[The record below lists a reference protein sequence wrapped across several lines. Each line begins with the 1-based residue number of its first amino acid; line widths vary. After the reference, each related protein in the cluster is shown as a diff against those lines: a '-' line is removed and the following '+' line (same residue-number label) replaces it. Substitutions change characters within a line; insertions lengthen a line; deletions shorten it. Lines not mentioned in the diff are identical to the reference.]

1 MSLES
6 PVLLFSD
13 LNLSAPLLQALKDV
27 GYEAPSPIQA
37 ATIPLLLA
45 NGDVLGQ
52 AQTGTG
58 KTAAFALPI
67 LSRIDIRQTTPQA
80 LVLTPT
86 RELAIQVAEAFQTY
100 AANIPG
106 FHVLPIYG
114 GQSYGPQLSALRR
127 GVHVVVGTP
136 GRVIDHLDKGT
147 LDLSKLKTLV
157 LDEADEMLRMGFID
171 DVESILQKTPE
182 TRQTALFSA
191 TMPSVIKRIA
201 QTYLRNPAEVTIA
214 AKTGTADNIR
224 QRYWLVS
231 GMQKLDALTRILE
244 AEPFDGMII
253 FARTKLGTEEL
264 ASKLQARGF
273 SAAAINGDL
282 AQVQRERTIGQ
293 LKDGRIDILV
303 ATDVAARGLDV
314 ERISHVINYDV
325 PHDPEGYTHRIGR
338 TGRAGR
344 SGEAILFI
352 TPREKNLLKTIER
365 ATRQPIAPLTLP
377 TVQAVN
383 DVRIA
388 KFKEQI
394 SNTLAAGGLDVFTK
408 LIEDFERDMNV
419 PALEIAAALAKLA
432 RGDVPLLLDKNYRET
447 APAASSASW
456 ADDRPA
462 RGAKFDRG
470 ERTERPARSDAG
482 TPRRERVPRVAEGGM
497 ATYRIEVGH
506 AHGVKP
512 GNIVGAIANE
522 ANMDSK
528 SIGRIEI
535 FDDFSVLD
543 MPANLPDDMFEHL
556 KSVWVAGQQLRITRD
571 GVQAPATA
579 TASAPAPKS
588 APKAPRERAAAP
600 AQAPAYTAAPGQEH
614 ASAPA
619 DVPAQAADGA
629 PDEWAA
635 ERAIKVAA
643 KAAKAAAKAA
653 VLAAQPATLAPA
665 PEKKERSSRK
675 DEVLMQSFRIEV
687 GSVHGVKAG
696 NIVGAIANE
705 AGLEARHIGRIEIF
719 DDHTTLDLP
728 DGMPKE
734 LMEHLKKVWVAGQQ
748 LHIKPTGHGADGGS
762 KPGAAKRGTAA
773 PTFGPRNT
781 GGDRRFAEKSD
792 GDKPPHK
799 SKSGFGADAN
809 ADKKPH
815 RKGPKAE

>member
-1 MSLES
+1 MSSES
-6 PVLLFSD
+6 PSPTPLFSD
-13 LNLSAPLLQALKDV
+13 LNLSAPLLAALKEV

-37 ATIPLLLA
+37 ATIPILLS

-67 LSRIDIRQTTPQA
+67 LSRLDLRQNTPQA

-100 AANIPG
+100 ASHIPG

-127 GVHVVVGTP
+127 GVHVIVGTP
-136 GRVIDHLDKGT
+136 GRVIDHLDKGS
-147 LDLSKLKTLV
+147 LDLSQLKTLV

-171 DVESILQKTPE
+171 DVESILQKTPA

-201 QTYLRNPAEVTIA
+201 KTYLRDPVEVTIA

-231 GMQKLDALTRILE
+231 GMHKLDALTRILE

-253 FARTKLGTEEL
+253 FVRTKLGTEEL
-264 ASKLQARGF
+264 AGKLQARGF

-282 AQVQRERTIGQ
+282 AQQQRERTIGQ
-293 LKDGRIDILV
+293 LKDGKIDILV

-344 SGEAILFI
+344 SGDAILFI

-377 TVQAVN
+377 SVQAVN

-394 SNTLAAGGLDVFTK
+394 SDTLAAGGLEVFAT
-408 LIEDFERDMNV
+408 LIEDFEREMNI
-419 PALEIAAALAKLA
+419 PAIEIAAALAKLA
-432 RGDVPLLLDKNYRET
+432 RGDVPLLLDKNQREPAFVRESANESRGNASFDSRPARPARFERQEFDRPPRGD
-447 APAASSASW
+447 APAA
-456 ADDRPA
+456 
-462 RGAKFDRG
+462 
-470 ERTERPARSDAG
+470 
-482 TPRRERVPRVAEGGM
+482 PRKERVPRSADTGM

-522 ANMDSK
+522 AGMDSK
-528 SIGRIEI
+528 NIGRIEI
-535 FDDFSVLD
+535 YDDYSVLD
-543 MPANLPDDMFEHL
+543 MPANMQDDLLDHL
-556 KSVWVAGQQLRITRD
+556 QSVWVAGQQLRITRE
-571 GVQAPATA
+571 GGGGAPSASPAPSHAVAFAPAHA
-579 TASAPAPKS
+579 PAAAHVSAPAMPARPERKARPDDAIRPERTARDTVS
-588 APKAPRERAAAP
+588 AALETFERTP
-600 AQAPAYTAAPGQEH
+600 A
-614 ASAPA
+614 
-619 DVPAQAADGA
+619 
-629 PDEWAA
+629 
-635 ERAIKVAA
+635 
-643 KAAKAAAKAA
+643 
-653 VLAAQPATLAPA
+653 
-665 PEKKERSSRK
+665 KKERSPHK
-675 DEVLMQSFRIEV
+675 DAFPMQSFRIEV
-687 GSVHGVKAG
+687 GSTHGVKAA

-719 DDHTTLDLP
+719 DDHSTLDLP

-734 LMEHLKKVWVAGQQ
+734 LLEHLKKVWVAGQQ
-748 LHIKPTGHGADGGS
+748 LRISHAGQHHDGGA
-762 KPGAAKRGTAA
+762 KPGAGKLTL
-773 PTFGPRNT
+773 GPRKE
-781 GGDRRFAEKSD
+781 GGTRRVAEKSA
-792 GDKPPHK
+792 GGKPP
-799 SKSGFGADAN
+799 SKAKTGFGADSH
-809 ADKKPH
+809 DSKKPH
-815 RKGPKAE
+815 RKGPKPG